1 MQSISH
7 FKVVILLITL
17 LLMMGMKRIAMQI
30 EPLADLEYQQAVQQ
44 ADDIKKQIEEKA
56 KASPAT
62 LAKSTAEKKTKKNK
76 KKKHSQASS

>member
-17 LLMMGMKRIAMQI
+17 LLMIGMKRIAMQI

-56 KASPAT
+56 TVSPET
-62 LAKSTAEKKTKKNK
+62 PAKSTAE
-76 KKKHSQASS
+76 